1 MKKFILKIFFI
12 LVLNGSAFADLNFKL
27 ENCKNAENVEADSS
41 IYSYE
46 FFGDLKQIVM
56 IKKDGIVKTQHKYNL
71 NYYEQIN
78 KKFIVNGSDQDYKIL
93 ILEKEKIIIKTRL
106 YGNII
111 TKEKCKGNTKVTI
124 INSLT
129 VYIVMKEQI

>member
-1 MKKFILKIFFI
+1 MKKFILTIFFI

-46 FFGDLKQIVM
+46 LFGDLKQIVM
-56 IKKDGIVKTQHKYNL
+56 IKKNGIVKTQHKYNL
-71 NYYEQIN
+71 NYYTQIN

-106 YGNII
+106 YDNII
-111 TKEKCKGNTKVTI
+111 TKEKCK
-124 INSLT
+124 
-129 VYIVMKEQI
+129 